1 MQSTAARM
9 MIRVALVVA
18 CLIVA
23 GGSLL
28 HAATPAQQVPREWGM
43 PTLAPSLKMQTSPES
58 AQPISPNGL
67 LLAPRA
73 TLIIGVGTVDPA
85 DYLRQQTAQAS
96 TYTVRAAADSIVEY
110 LFPAVG
116 FFPPGSPLVRL
127 YDTGILP
134 DLAKAEQAAKRY
146 LDQPFTILNPSPSG
160 AYPSPTSTSGRAQRI
175 HIAQPAPRQSTPTEP
190 MVTSSSAAPAK
201 LVGIARHANA
211 GGFRVEA
218 EDTARPGEVEGPQ
231 ENVAELQAQLA
242 AMQDDLGRL
251 ADEQAGLLSAI
262 GRAEAALRAAN
273 EDLEAR
279 EALCKQGV
287 MARNAVEPY
296 REKHKKLA
304 VELAGLR
311 ERESELSSAMASLK
325 SQVAD
330 LKSRIEDTRTAAAQA
345 RKRQAA
351 RTNPEAAPKKLPG
364 LPVTNPAPIQQPA
377 SPGSA
382 ASTVPRSA
390 QPAFPSPLGNRG
402 ERIDPGVEALAEH
415 IDELAAAERRSRPSL
430 DLPPVPQALMRLG
443 EPRWQTLSAP
453 TSGMV
458 VDRIAPDGAHVTAGA
473 ELLRVANTQWATVYA
488 DLLPEYLG
496 QYRHGSPVMIRFDD
510 YPGTEF
516 EGWINNLMPSP
527 DGEHIRAE
535 VCVLCRSGYFGTDA
549 YATLQWLTQTA
560 TLDQDSV
567 DTCLAPATQTL
578 PDPNA
583 GPISACSMLPLA
595 PVSLSVGKLTVEKEV
610 PGAFV
615 GHVQVAELSPATAAV
630 TAGGET
636 EKKRL
641 EKLAKWRKS
650 FTEGMTSTIF
660 ADRLVLAY
668 PAQGEARAAIE
679 RMASGRVTHV
689 TNRCARTM
697 AEALGWGLGDAA
709 DWADGLPSR
718 GYRLREDGLCRPG
731 DILVWRFTY
740 GSRMNQHIGFAVL
753 QGGRMMLLSNS
764 AGRLGTSEILPGYL
778 AFYKPD
784 EKATATD

>member
-1 MQSTAARM
+1 MQSTAARIS
-9 MIRVALVVA
+9 IRVLLVVA
-18 CLIVA
+18 CLA
-23 GGSLL
+23 MASGSLL

-43 PTLAPSLKMQTSPES
+43 ATLAPGPRIPTSAEK
-58 AQPISPNGL
+58 AEAASPKSL

-85 DYLRQQTAQAS
+85 DYLRQQAAAAS
-96 TYTVRAAADSIVEY
+96 TYTVRSRVDAIVEY
-110 LFPAVG
+110 LYPVVG

-134 DLAKAEQAAKRY
+134 ELAKAERAAKQY
-146 LDQPFTILNPSPSG
+146 LDQPFTILRPSTTG
-160 AYPSPTSTSGRAQRI
+160 AYPSPTSTLGRPQRI
-175 HIAQPAPRQSTPTEP
+175 NVAQPTPKHSTPVKP
-190 MVTSSSAAPAK
+190 MATSPSAAPAK
-201 LVGIARHANA
+201 LPGIARDA
-211 GGFRVEA
+211 GGGGLHVETHRPEQPA
-218 EDTARPGEVEGPQ
+218 DAVASSEDAG
-231 ENVAELQAQLA
+231 ELQTQLA

-251 ADEQAGLLSAI
+251 SDEQSGLPSAI
-262 GRAEAALRAAN
+262 GRAEASLRAAN

-287 MARNAVEPY
+287 LARNALEPY

-304 VELAGLR
+304 VALAGLR
-311 ERESELSSAMASLK
+311 ERESELSGAMASLR
-325 SQVAD
+325 SQIKD
-330 LKSRIEDTRTAAAQA
+330 LKSRIEGARAAAAQA

-351 RTNPEAAPKKLPG
+351 RTSPEAAPGKLPG
-364 LPVTNPAPIQQPA
+364 LPVSDPAPIQQPV
-377 SPGSA
+377 A
-382 ASTVPRSA
+382 AAPTPTQAA
-390 QPAFPSPLGNRG
+390 QPSFPDPLGTRG
-402 ERIDPGVEALAEH
+402 ERIDPGLEALAGH
-415 IDELAAAERRSRPSL
+415 IDDLAARERRSRPSVAL
-430 DLPPVPQALMRLG
+430 LPVPQALMHLG
-443 EPRWQTLSAP
+443 EPRWETLTAP

-458 VDRIAPDGAHVTAGA
+458 VDRIAADGAQVKAGA

-488 DLLPEYLG
+488 DLMPEYLG

-510 YPGTEF
+510 YPGAEF

-535 VCVLCRSGYFGTDA
+535 VCLLCRSGYFGTDA

-560 TLDQDSV
+560 TLDQDGV
-567 DTCLAPATQTL
+567 DTCLAPALETS
-578 PDPNA
+578 PDPCA
-583 GPISACSMLPLA
+583 APTSACSMLPLA
-595 PVSLSVGKLTVEKEV
+595 PVSLSVGRLSEEEEV
-610 PGAFV
+610 PGTFV

-630 TAGGET
+630 SAGGET

-641 EKLAKWRKS
+641 EKLAKWRKG

-660 ADRLVLAY
+660 ADRLVLTY
-668 PAQGEARAAIE
+668 PAGGEARAAIE

-689 TNRCARTM
+689 ANRCARTM

-709 DWADGLPSR
+709 DWADRLPSR
-718 GYRLREDGLCRPG
+718 GYKLREDGLCRPG

-778 AFYKPD
+778 AFYRSD
-784 EKATATD
+784 EKVAVRD